1 MLDLTIDELLTTTRA
16 VRLRLDLERPV
27 EPEVIEDCLRLA
39 HQAPTAS
46 NAQHHHFVVVTDPER
61 RAALAR
67 LWASVAQPYIARRA
81 EEARRSGEQR
91 SARIGQG
98 VVHLADHLQ
107 EVPVHVVPC
116 IAGRTE
122 GAGVAQQAA

>member
-46 NAQHHHFVVVTDPER
+46 NAQHHHFVVVTDPEK

-67 LWASVAQPYIARRA
+67 LWAAAAEPYVARRA
-81 EEARRSGEQR
+81 AAAGAAEDARVARRGE
-91 SARIGQG
+91 G
-98 VVHLADHLQ
+98 VVHL
-107 EVPVHVVPC
+107 
-116 IAGRTE
+116 
-122 GAGVAQQAA
+122 